1 MATQTLDVDAP
12 VALPTSGTADTGS
25 DARRGFRQHNGA
37 IRGVSLVVA
46 LLLWEVLGRQVNP
59 IFMSYPSAILAAAG
73 TMLQSGQLTTALSSS
88 IQSFVA
94 GYLLA
99 VVVGIP
105 VGLLMGRYRGFEA
118 SLDLYVN
125 ALYATPLVALIPL
138 FVLWFGL
145 GFNVKVAIVVVMT
158 VFPILI
164 STWTGVKNA
173 SKALLELGKAF
184 CADEAMIMFKI
195 IVPATVP
202 YIMTGLRLGVG
213 RAIIGM
219 VMAEFF
225 TSISGLGGII
235 INAGN
240 NFQTD
245 RMFVPIIILM
255 LMGVG
260 LTALIGQ
267 VERRFAPWLDLMR

>member
-1 MATQTLDVDAP
+1 MATHSFDDALAVP
-12 VALPTSGTADTGS
+12 SEGEGAPAARGSGYTVSSGVIRLIALGVALA
-25 DARRGFRQHNGA
+25 A
-37 IRGVSLVVA
+37 
-46 LLLWEVLGRQVNP
+46 WEILGRQVNP
-59 IFMSYPSAILAAAG
+59 VFMSFPSDIVKAG
-73 TMLQSGQLTTALSSS
+73 ITMASSGQLERALSSS
-88 IQSFVA
+88 LQSFVL

-99 VVVGIP
+99 VVIGIP
-105 VGLLMGRYRGFEA
+105 VGLLMGRYRPVEA
-118 SLDLYVN
+118 SLDLFVN

-145 GFNVKVAIVVVMT
+145 GFTVKVAIVVVMT

-173 SKALLELGKAF
+173 SKTLVELGRAF
-184 CADEAMIMFKI
+184 CADERMIMFKV

-255 LMGVG
+255 FMGVG
-260 LTALIGQ
+260 LTSLIGA
-267 VERRFAPWLDLMR
+267 VERRFAPWLELMR